1 MQTTAQ
7 SIYAIYALVYIS
19 YRNKPVN
26 PSEISNSSSIP
37 KRFLEITLN
46 KLKHHGILKS
56 KKGPNG
62 GFILSKPPEKISLYD
77 ILSATESNLSLFDCE
92 KHLPTG
98 CHFKQFLE
106 SINCQHLNLLKS
118 ITLEDI
124 RKQESQYFL
133 DFII

>member
-19 YRNKPVN
+19 YKNKPVN
-26 PSEISNSSSIP
+26 PAEISNSSSIP

-56 KKGPNG
+56 KKGPSG
-62 GFILSKPPEKISLYD
+62 GFILSKPPQKITLYD
-77 ILSATESNLSLFDCE
+77 ILSATEGNLSLFDCE
-92 KHLPTG
+92 KYLPEG

-106 SINCQHLNLLKS
+106 SINIKHLNLLKS

-124 RKQESQYFL
+124 SKQESQYFL